1 MKFINILKITTPIAL
16 AYIPLGIAFGI
27 FAVSYEIPWYFATL
41 MSLVVYAGSAEFLI
55 VAFII
60 SFASVLEVFIAIFLV
75 NLRHFFYGIS
85 ILNDFKNLKG
95 FSKIYSIFGLTDETF
110 ALLKLVDIDKEEKQ
124 KIYPIITALGHFYW
138 VFGVFLGSYLGQFLK
153 FDSKGLSFILTAL
166 FIVLSIE
173 LYNKLKQKNIV
184 IISIF
189 IACFGLFLPDKYM
202 LVITLFISAFIL
214 IIYKERIKI

>member
-1 MKFINILKITTPIAL
+1 MKFIDILKITTPVAL
-16 AYIPLGIAFGI
+16 AYIPLGMAFGI

-41 MSLVVYAGSAEFLI
+41 MSLIVYAGSAEFLI

-60 SFASVLEVFIAIFLV
+60 SFASILEVFIAIFLV

-110 ALLKLVDIDKEEKQ
+110 ALLKLVDIKDEEKQ
-124 KIYPIITALGHFYW
+124 KVYPIITALGHLYW
-138 VFGVFLGSYLGQFLK
+138 VFGVFLGSFFGQFLK

-173 LYNKLKQKNIV
+173 LYNKVKQKNIV

-189 IACFGLFLPDKYM
+189 ISIFGLFLPDQYM
-202 LVITLFISAFIL
+202 LVITLLISASIL
-214 IIYKERIKI
+214 ILFKERIKI

>member
-1 MKFINILKITTPIAL
+1 MKFIDILKITTPVAL
-16 AYIPLGIAFGI
+16 AYIPLGMAFGI
-27 FAVSYEIPWYFATL
+27 FAVSYEVPWYFATL
-41 MSLVVYAGSAEFLI
+41 MSLIVYAGSAEFLI

-60 SFASVLEVFIAIFLV
+60 SFASILEVFIAIFLV

-110 ALLKLVDIDKEEKQ
+110 ALLKLVDIKSEEKQ
-124 KIYPIITALGHFYW
+124 KVYPIITALGHLYW
-138 VFGVFLGSYLGQFLK
+138 VFGVFLGSFFGQFLK
-153 FDSKGLSFILTAL
+153 FDSKGLNFILTAL

-173 LYNKLKQKNIV
+173 LYNKVKQKNIV

-189 IACFGLFLPDKYM
+189 ISIFGLFLPDQYM
-202 LVITLFISAFIL
+202 LVITLLISASIL
-214 IIYKERIKI
+214 ILFKDRIKI

>member
-1 MKFINILKITTPIAL
+1 MKFIDILKITTPVAL
-16 AYIPLGIAFGI
+16 AYIPLGMAFGI

-41 MSLVVYAGSAEFLI
+41 MSLIVYAGSAEFLI

-60 SFASVLEVFIAIFLV
+60 SFASILEVFIAIFLV

-110 ALLKLVDIDKEEKQ
+110 ALLKLVDIKDEEKQ
-124 KIYPIITALGHFYW
+124 KVYPIITALGHLYW
-138 VFGVFLGSYLGQFLK
+138 VFGVFLGSFFGQFLK

-173 LYNKLKQKNIV
+173 LYNKVEQKNIV

-189 IACFGLFLPDKYM
+189 ISIFGLFLPDQYM
-202 LVITLFISAFIL
+202 LVITLLISASIL
-214 IIYKERIKI
+214 ILFKERIKI

>member
-1 MKFINILKITTPIAL
+1 MKFIDILKITTPVAL
-16 AYIPLGIAFGI
+16 AYIPLGMAFGI
-27 FAVSYEIPWYFATL
+27 FAVSYEVPWYFATL
-41 MSLVVYAGSAEFLI
+41 MSLIVYAGSAEFLI

-60 SFASVLEVFIAIFLV
+60 SFASILEVFIAIFFV

-110 ALLKLVDIDKEEKQ
+110 ALLKLVDIKSEEKQ
-124 KIYPIITALGHFYW
+124 KVYPIITALGHLYW
-138 VFGVFLGSYLGQFLK
+138 VFGVFLGSFFGQFLK
-153 FDSKGLSFILTAL
+153 FDSKGLNFILTAL

-173 LYNKLKQKNIV
+173 LYNKVKQKNIV

-189 IACFGLFLPDKYM
+189 ISIFGLFLPDQYM
-202 LVITLFISAFIL
+202 LVITLLISASIL
-214 IIYKERIKI
+214 ILFKDRIKI

>member
-1 MKFINILKITTPIAL
+1 MKFIDILKITTPVAL
-16 AYIPLGIAFGI
+16 AYIPLGMAFGI

-41 MSLVVYAGSAEFLI
+41 MSLIVYAGSAEFLI

-60 SFASVLEVFIAIFLV
+60 SFASILEVFIAIFLV

-110 ALLKLVDIDKEEKQ
+110 ALLKLVDIKDEEKQ
-124 KIYPIITALGHFYW
+124 KVYPIITALGHLYW
-138 VFGVFLGSYLGQFLK
+138 VFGVFLGSFFGQFLK

-173 LYNKLKQKNIV
+173 LYNKVKQKNIV
-184 IISIF
+184 LISIF
-189 IACFGLFLPDKYM
+189 ISIFGLFLPDKYM
-202 LVITLFISAFIL
+202 LVITLLISASIL
-214 IIYKERIKI
+214 ILFKERIKI

>member
-1 MKFINILKITTPIAL
+1 MKFIDILKITIPVAL
-16 AYIPLGIAFGI
+16 AYIPLGMAFGI

-41 MSLVVYAGSAEFLI
+41 MSLIVYAGSAEFLI

-60 SFASVLEVFIAIFLV
+60 SFASILEVFIAIFLV

-110 ALLKLVDIDKEEKQ
+110 ALLKLVDIKSEEKQ
-124 KIYPIITALGHFYW
+124 KVYPIIIALGHLYW
-138 VFGVFLGSYLGQFLK
+138 VFGVFLGSFFRQFLK

-173 LYNKLKQKNIV
+173 LYNKVEQKNIV

-189 IACFGLFLPDKYM
+189 ISIFGLFLPDQYM
-202 LVITLFISAFIL
+202 LIITLLISASIFIL
-214 IIYKERIKI
+214 FKERIKI